1 MTLLAGLLASLA
13 LAAAPHGKEA
23 AGTRVAVVSLS
34 APPNLVHLGKQVAQV
49 VAEAAERAG
58 YRVVGPEAIE
68 RQLGRVRTNR
78 LIDCGGAAACATERT
93 SQLRVDRV
101 VSGVLAQ
108 TERNYQVTVVLI
120 DTRTGREL
128 TTLSRDI
135 PIATRRLLPDLAAA
149 TPALLRGEADAAG
162 TLMVLTDE
170 PGAETVVDGQWTGTT
185 PFVLSVRPGKHEV
198 LVRRSGFIEQD
209 PRWVEVGPKEV
220 LRHRVKLFP
229 IPQRDLPS
237 KGGRTDVQE

>member
-13 LAAAPHGKEA
+13 LAAAPHVKEA
-23 AGTRVAVVSLS
+23 AGTRVAVVSLA
-34 APPNLVHLGKQVAQV
+34 APPNLVYLGKQVAQV

-68 RQLGRVRTNR
+68 RQLGRVRTSR

-93 SQLRVDRV
+93 SQLRVDKV
-101 VSGVLAQ
+101 VTGVLAQ
-108 TERNYQVTVVLI
+108 TDRNYQVTVVLV
-120 DTRTGREL
+120 DTRTGREV
-128 TTLSRDI
+128 TTLTRDI
-135 PIATRRLLPDLAAA
+135 PIASRRLLPDMAAA

-162 TLMVLTDE
+162 TLMVLTEE

-185 PFVLSVRPGKHEV
+185 PFVLSVRPGKHQV
-198 LVRRSGFIEQD
+198 LVRRSGFIDQD
-209 PRWVEVGPKEV
+209 PHWVEVGPREV
-220 LRHRVKLFP
+220 FRHQVKLYP

-237 KGGRTDVQE
+237 QGGRVDVQE